1 MTNFT
6 TGFMTHNYTPFT
18 PPCNPPD
25 TLTELQRRTQLI
37 AGHTLGDLAQAAQI
51 EVPKDFKRQKGWTGQ
66 LIELWL
72 GATAGSKPEQDFA
85 HLGIELKTLPIS
97 TSGKVLETTYV
108 CYAHLKGVQ
117 GMQWQSS
124 NVRNKLSKVLW
135 LPIIGERHIPPVERQ
150 VATGFLWQPDET
162 QDQQL
167 REDWEEHMDA
177 ITMGRLESLTASQGT
192 WLQIRPKAA
201 DGSVVTEVLNE
212 AGETIQTRPRG
223 FYLRKQF
230 TQAIL
235 NNEFGL

>member
-1 MTNFT
+1 
-6 TGFMTHNYTPFT
+6 MTHNNTPFA
-18 PPCNPPD
+18 PPSNPPESLD
-25 TLTELQRRTQLI
+25 ELQRRTQLI

-85 HLGIELKTLPIS
+85 HLGVELKTLPIS

-117 GMQWQSS
+117 GIHWHNSS
-124 NVRNKLSKVLW
+124 VRNKLSKVLW
-135 LPIIGERHIPPVERQ
+135 LPIVGERQIAPAERQ
-150 VATGFLWQPDET
+150 VATGFLWQPDVI

-167 REDWEEHMDA
+167 KEDWEEHMEA
-177 ITMGRLESLTASQGT
+177 ITMGRVESLSASFGT
-192 WLQIRPKAA
+192 WLQVRPKAA
-201 DGSVVTEVLNE
+201 NGSAVTEVLNE
-212 AGETIQTRPRG
+212 AGETIKTRPRG

-230 TQAIL
+230 TQAIVDKQ
-235 NNEFGL
+235 FGL